1 VVGISFWAVVK
12 MNDNMKAYLTFYI
25 HQWCGR
31 LGIAMP
37 EVKFRK
43 MRFYGNCNY
52 TDRIITINSRVA
64 NRYDLEDTCRHEI
77 AHLTNG
83 THNKR
88 FLESMQKLGSYR
100 GMTYPEF
107 QKLFR

>member
-1 VVGISFWAVVK
+1 

-31 LGIAMP
+31 LGVAMP
-37 EVKFRK
+37 KVKFRK
-43 MRFYGNCNY
+43 MRFYGNCQFNP
-52 TDRIITINSRVA
+52 DRIITINSRVT

-77 AHLTNG
+77 LHLTNG
-83 THNKR
+83 THNLH
-88 FLESMQKLGSYR
+88 FLQSAQKLGLYR
-100 GMTYPEF
+100 GMTYPYF